1 MLKFKIVDVIR
12 KRGREVHIEPLDEQS
27 KDDAMDGLFARD
39 SHVARRP
46 RQLLPQ
52 WRAKLV
58 HRAQRDSRPGQAHC
72 AEPASNVSYV
82 RLTDEN
88 RLSLED
94 SGPYGTLKWPARRD
108 SNPRHPT

>member
-39 SHVARRP
+39 SHVARHT

-52 WRAKLV
+52 WRTKLV
-58 HRAQRDSRPGQAHC
+58 HRARRDSRPGKR
-72 AEPASNVSYV
+72 SV
-82 RLTDEN
+82 RNPPQT
-88 RLSLED
+88 SAT
-94 SGPYGTLKWPARRD
+94 SGSPMRIGWR
-108 SNPRHPT
+108 